1 MNFAEIKYVKI
12 GDNNIPIKL
21 TNRAMIEYEK
31 LTGESILSFKGSD
44 RLSKLFYV
52 TAKAGARS
60 LKQEFK
66 HSYEEFLDL
75 IDDYYLDVLNNFTE
89 AIFSDLVPKE
99 KEVESDDKKK

>member
-21 TNRAMIEYEK
+21 TNRAMIEYET
-31 LTGESILSFKGSD
+31 LTGESIISFKGSD

-60 LKQEFK
+60 IKQDFNY
-66 HSYEEFLDL
+66 SYEDFLDL